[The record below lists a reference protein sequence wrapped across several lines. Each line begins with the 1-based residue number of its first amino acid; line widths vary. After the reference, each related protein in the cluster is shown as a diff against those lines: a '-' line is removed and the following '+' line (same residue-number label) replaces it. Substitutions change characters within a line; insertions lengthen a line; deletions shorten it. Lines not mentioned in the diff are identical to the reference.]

1 MVVTMA
7 KKIHGLSL
15 DHDCVVSLMTEM
27 RKIEFKVTGYF
38 KIRLAERGLSVTN
51 IKNALTHGKL
61 IEYHTLKGTRRLL
74 VRDATGT
81 CVVLDLDSK
90 NVITTYFNRSDD
102 HHSTLK
108 SDEYAGGGKEGL
120 NLKCNGCSKCNNS

>member
-1 MVVTMA
+1 MISTMG

-27 RKIEFKVTGYF
+27 RKTEFKITSYF

-81 CVVLDLDSK
+81 CVVLDLDTK
-90 NVITTYFNRSDD
+90 NVITTYFNHSNDN
-102 HHSTLK
+102 HSTLK
-108 SDEYAGGGKEGL
+108 SEEYVSAGKSGI
-120 NLKCNGCSKCNNS
+120 NLKCNGCSKCHS

>member
-1 MVVTMA
+1 MIRAMG

-15 DHDCVVSLMTEM
+15 DYDCSVALMTEM
-27 RKIEFKVTGYF
+27 RKTKFTVTAYF
-38 KIRLAERGLSVTN
+38 KKRLAERGLAVTD
-51 IKNALTHGKL
+51 IKNALSHGKL

-81 CVVLDLDSK
+81 CVVLDLDTK

-102 HHSTLK
+102 NHSTLR
-108 SDEYAGGGKEGL
+108 SEEYVSGGKAGL
-120 NLKCNGCSKCNNS
+120 DLKCGGCSKCRS